1 MSDEPNA
8 PTETP
13 EASVPHQTE
22 KLGVTGSRRERV
34 FAAIEWA
41 LLAVSYLMLFFEFH
55 GVGADG
61 GQRFD
66 ALTQFLTTY
75 KLPSTRYSM
84 VGPIF
89 SAPIWYLGKWWLKDP
104 KLACGYYNWAV
115 LGVFVVLVARMLR
128 GIVDPPIARRFLLL
142 LVAGSMFANHVQ
154 AYYAEVF
161 TAACVAMGTLAVCT
175 KKCSWLGWVAIVLGS
190 ANTPGV
196 GVGAAALCM
205 FFTVDRRRLRYLL
218 PVLAIGA
225 IIAFETFVRRKGKTG
240 YEDVH
245 QNKTLM
251 PYSGISGF
259 SYPMY
264 FGLLGLVFS
273 FGKGILFYA
282 PGVFAPV
289 TDLLEGAEPLVK
301 AYRAWLCFLVGIM
314 LVYAK
319 FCGWYGGVF
328 WGPRYVLFA
337 SVPASFA
344 LAVNMVRARS
354 FVRTSF
360 TLAALTLS
368 IWIGA
373 EGVVFGQRD
382 LKQCWENGYA
392 LEHLCWYV
400 PEFSAWLRP
409 LVVHKVI
416 EKLDW
421 AFLAMYATIYVY
433 LAVPVISQLARAAR
447 PHLVS
452 EGRRLMEWR
461 RWSF

>member
-1 MSDEPNA
+1 
-8 PTETP
+8 
-13 EASVPHQTE
+13 
-22 KLGVTGSRRERV
+22 
-34 FAAIEWA
+34 
-41 LLAVSYLMLFFEFH
+41 
-55 GVGADG
+55 
-61 GQRFD
+61 
-66 ALTQFLTTY
+66 
-75 KLPSTRYSM
+75 
-84 VGPIF
+84 
-89 SAPIWYLGKWWLKDP
+89 
-104 KLACGYYNWAV
+104 
-115 LGVFVVLVARMLR
+115 VARLLR
-128 GIVDPPIARRFLLL
+128 GVVEPPIVRRFLLL
-142 LVAGSMFANHVQ
+142 LVAGSMFANHAQ

-161 TAACVAMGTLAVCT
+161 TAACVATGTLAVCT

-196 GVGAAALCM
+196 GVGAGLLCL
-205 FFTVDRRRLRYLL
+205 FFTLDARRLRYLL
-218 PVLAIGA
+218 PVLAVGA
-225 IIAFETFVRRKGKTG
+225 IIAFETLVRRQGKTG

-251 PYSGISGF
+251 H
-259 SYPMY
+259 Y

-282 PGVFAPV
+282 PGVFTPV
-289 TDLLEGAEPLVK
+289 TDLLEGGGPVVK

-328 WGPRYVLFA
+328 WGPRYILFA

-344 LAVNMVRARS
+344 LAVNMIRARS
-354 FVRTSF
+354 LVRTSF

-382 LKQCWENGYA
+382 LNQCWDNNYA

-409 LVVHKVI
+409 FVAHKVMGTI
-416 EKLDW
+416 DW
-421 AFLAMYATIYVY
+421 VFLAMYAAIYVY
-433 LAVPVISQLARAAR
+433 LAVPLVSRIARAAR
-447 PHLVS
+447 PDLVS
-452 EGRRLMEWR
+452 EGRRLTEWR